1 MHRIKITLKTEAETT
16 MEQKTYSAE
25 YFQGRANKC
34 VMISWAVICI
44 ILSAAY
50 ALEVRNGQRSL
61 SYYLTF
67 LTAAWAPFLIG
78 AVVLKIRGMKTRVY
92 REIVL
97 IGYGL
102 FYLFVLWT
110 SAGTLTFVYI
120 LPIACVLV
128 LYKSRAFMLR
138 CALYSELVLI
148 ACIVR
153 NVLSGMTTPADI
165 ANYEVQIAVITMCYA
180 GFIVGINHVVLSDN
194 TLMGQVENN
203 LARVIKTIDDVK
215 VASNSVVDGVSVV
228 RDLADDN
235 RESANRVVHSMETL
249 SENNRHLH
257 SKTMSSLDMT
267 EKISNQVEHMATLVT
282 EMAELVDRTVSH
294 ASTGTSELQDA
305 IRSTNEMAALSKEV
319 GQILENFKTQFN
331 HVKNETSSIEQI
343 SSKTNLLALN
353 ASVEAARAGEAGK
366 GFKVVAGEIRDLS
379 SNTKASSE
387 SIMDALSQLSET
399 SDKMTVSITR
409 TLDLVQENL
418 SKMERVGESVSG
430 IDHDSAM
437 LGSNIH
443 AVDSA
448 MKEIEVSNHS
458 MVDNM
463 QEVCSVME
471 IMNDSVRRAEETA
484 EDMRRKYRETTKSVA
499 DIEAVVGNLMEQLG
513 EGGLMGI
520 KDIRPGMR
528 VLIEK
533 AGDNTVYTG
542 NVMDA
547 SGDKLIVS
555 SPAANGK
562 PLDVKNASGLHLQI
576 VVSNVLY
583 NWDKLTLSAHK
594 DGTVTITVSG
604 DPTIVNRR
612 RFPRMPLSNP
622 CAILN
627 ARNETACTGHLE
639 NISAGGFAFTIPASG
654 TIPSAGSN
662 VRLRVENFDHIV
674 SSSTLEGTVIRASV
688 RDGNCTI
695 GCRMNEDNA
704 AIHRY
709 VKENYSGN

>member
-1 MHRIKITLKTEAETT
+1 MDQKNDQKKDQKKI
-16 MEQKTYSAE
+16 YNAE

-50 ALEVRNGQRSL
+50 ALEVMKGQRTTT
-61 SYYLTF
+61 YYISF
-67 LTAAWAPFLIG
+67 LAAAWVPFLIG
-78 AVVLKIRGMKTRVY
+78 AVVLKIRGMKARAL
-92 REIVL
+92 REIV
-97 IGYGL
+97 IVGYGL

-120 LPIACVLV
+120 LPMACVLV
-128 LYKSRAFMLR
+128 LYKNRNLLIR
-138 CALYSELVLI
+138 CAIYSELILI

-153 NVLSGMTTPADI
+153 NYLSGMNTPADM
-165 ANYEVQIAVITMCYA
+165 ASYEIQIAVITMCYV
-180 GFIVGINHVVLSDN
+180 GFIVGVNHVLLSDN
-194 TLMGQVENN
+194 ALMGQVENN

-215 VASNSVVDGVSVV
+215 IASNAVVDGVSVV

-257 SKTMSSLDMT
+257 DKTMSSLDMT
-267 EKISNQVEHMATLVT
+267 EKISNQVEHMANLVT
-282 EMAELVDRTVSH
+282 EMAALVDKTVSQ
-294 ASTGTSELQDA
+294 ASAGTAELQDA

-319 GQILENFKTQFN
+319 GQILENFKIQFN

-387 SIMDALSQLSET
+387 SIMDALDQLSET
-399 SDKMTVSITR
+399 SEKMTVSISR

-418 SKMERVGESVSG
+418 SKMEKVGESVTG
-430 IDHDSAM
+430 IDRDSTM

-443 AVDSA
+443 VVDSA
-448 MKEIEVSNHS
+448 MKEIEASNRS

-463 QEVCSVME
+463 QEVFSVME
-471 IMNDSVRRAEETA
+471 IMNDSVHRAEETA

-513 EGGLMGI
+513 EGGLMGV

-528 VLIEK
+528 ALIEK
-533 AGDNTVYTG
+533 AGDKAVYSG
-542 NVMDA
+542 NILDVH
-547 SGDKLIVS
+547 GDTLVVS
-555 SPAANGK
+555 SPTAGGRT
-562 PLDVKNASGLHLQI
+562 LDAKNASGLHLQI
-576 VVSNVLY
+576 VVANVLY
-583 NWDKLTLSAHK
+583 NWDKLKLNTQK
-594 DGTVTITVSG
+594 DGSVSITVSG

-627 ARNETACTGHLE
+627 SKNEKVAAGHLE
-639 NISAGGFAFTIPASG
+639 NISAGGFAFTIPANG
-654 TIPSAGSN
+654 MLPTAGN
-662 VRLRVENFDHIV
+662 TVHLRVENFDHILPN
-674 SSSTLEGTVIRASV
+674 SLLEGTVIRVSV
-688 RDGNCTI
+688 RDGKCTI
-695 GCRMNEDNA
+695 GCRMAEDNT
-704 AIHRY
+704 AIHQY
-709 VKENYSGN
+709 VKTNYSGN